1 MIMKKYVTLLLFLLV
16 SCNNPKNDLQ
26 FEDIQNESD
35 SVLMKSHEDIQFA
48 DTIQKK
54 SDSITHEKVKKVV
67 TQIKFFTTEIQKFKT
82 ERILLLN
89 ELKVAKENVI
99 IKVDTVFIETK
110 KNFWGKKKTVT
121 TVNSDSSIVENLDS
135 SKLSV
140 EKIDTLTNN
149 QRIF

>member
-54 SDSITHEKVKKVV
+54 SDSITQVKVKKVV
-67 TQIKFFTTEIQKFKT
+67 TQIKFFTTEIEKFKT

-110 KNFWGKKKTVT
+110 KNFWGKEKTNVNTKSETKFVESIDSITSEKKV
-121 TVNSDSSIVENLDS
+121 
-135 SKLSV
+135 
-140 EKIDTLTNN
+140 IDTTNN
-149 QRIF
+149 Q

>member
-1 MIMKKYVTLLLFLLV
+1 MKKYVTLLLFLFV

-26 FEDIQNESD
+26 FENIQNESD

-67 TQIKFFTTEIQKFKT
+67 TQIKFFTTEIEKFKT

-110 KNFWGKKKTVT
+110 KNFWGKEKTTINVTSETKSTEIIDSVLSEKKV
-121 TVNSDSSIVENLDS
+121 
-135 SKLSV
+135 
-140 EKIDTLTNN
+140 IDTLNH
-149 QRIF
+149 QQ

>member
-1 MIMKKYVTLLLFLLV
+1 MKKYVTLLLFLFV

-26 FEDIQNESD
+26 FENIQNESD
-35 SVLMKSHEDIQFA
+35 SVLIKSHEDIQFA

-54 SDSITHEKVKKVV
+54 SDSITKDKVLKIVTEIKYLNKEVEKFRTEKLTLENKLKVVSEKV
-67 TQIKFFTTEIQKFKT
+67 IY
-82 ERILLLN
+82 RI
-89 ELKVAKENVI
+89 
-99 IKVDTVFIETK
+99 DTVFIETQ

-135 SKLSV
+135 SKISV
-140 EKIDTLTNN
+140 EKIDTLNNN

>member
-1 MIMKKYVTLLLFLLV
+1 MKKYVTLLLFLFV

-26 FEDIQNESD
+26 FENIQNESD

-48 DTIQKK
+48 NTIHKK
-54 SDSITHEKVKKVV
+54 SDSITQVKVKKVV
-67 TQIKFFTTEIQKFKT
+67 TQIKFFTTEIEKFKT

-140 EKIDTLTNN
+140 EKIDTLNNN

>member
-1 MIMKKYVTLLLFLLV
+1 MKKYVTLLLFLFV

-26 FEDIQNESD
+26 FENIQNESD

-140 EKIDTLTNN
+140 EKIDTLNNN

>member
-1 MIMKKYVTLLLFLLV
+1 MKKYVTLLLFLFV

-26 FEDIQNESD
+26 FENIQNESD

-48 DTIQKK
+48 NTIQKK
-54 SDSITHEKVKKVV
+54 SDSITQVKVKKVV
-67 TQIKFFTTEIQKFKT
+67 TQIKFFTTEIEKFKT

-140 EKIDTLTNN
+140 EKIDTLNNN